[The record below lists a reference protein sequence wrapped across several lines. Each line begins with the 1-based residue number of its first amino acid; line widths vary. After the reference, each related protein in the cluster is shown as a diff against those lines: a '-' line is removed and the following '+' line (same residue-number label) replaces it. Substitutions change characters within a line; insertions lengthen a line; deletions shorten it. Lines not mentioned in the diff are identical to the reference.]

1 MSPEAGWLARFS
13 PSLAMIR
20 AISAGLVLLLVPAL
34 LSLGALREGGAIEV
48 GTVAPRTIVADE
60 TITVVDEADTL
71 ERQRQAAAAVTARTA
86 VDPEAGAAIVN
97 DTREIFA
104 AAADVRTPREA
115 EASPEAADPG
125 APAPTTT
132 PELVTLTPAE
142 QEAEL
147 AALFPELPAAAIAAL
162 VAMPDDQLQAV
173 RAETVP
179 LAVEFARIDVTQ
191 EDLGSTLDG
200 FVAVELPLLAMSS
213 EQATTVTGPIL
224 ETVARPTI
232 IVDADATETARQEAA
247 AAVEPTTT
255 VWQPGDAI
263 VTQGLIVDEAS
274 FEALQQAGLEASS
287 APFRY
292 LRALGAMVVVVMVLG
307 VYLWQMQ
314 PRVWRSPRKL
324 LLLSAVM
331 VGYAG
336 LVAGVSVLADPGQ
349 VAWWYLV
356 PVGALAML
364 VALLVHPVVAIASM
378 LPAVVMVTL
387 SAPLSNG
394 VAVFT
399 AAAVL
404 TCVPLTIDLGS
415 RGDLRSAALRAGLA
429 MPVIAAM
436 SIGVFGPRAEFWPAV
451 GAAAL
456 NGLLITLLV
465 QGLLPFLETTFRL
478 PTVTALLDLADRNHP
493 LMRELE
499 TKAIGSYNH
508 SVMVASLTE
517 RACREI
523 GANPLLGSVAA
534 LYHDIGKVRR
544 PHFFIE
550 NQYGITNPHDD
561 LEPQVSALIIQEHV
575 IDGVRMAT
583 EYRLPP
589 EVVAAIA
596 SHHGTMVVSYFYN
609 KAVEAAGGD
618 ASEVDEGVFRYKGTK
633 PRGKEAA
640 VLLIADC
647 SEAATRAMAMDR
659 GTLPRG
665 LIESTVDKLVSARI
679 DDGQFDESDLTFDEL
694 RRVRDSVVA
703 ALEGIYHPRIAYP
716 SADRPKPETLSDVAD
731 AEGLKAMQSGS
742 RGGHGQLHGPGAAA
756 TPAPVAAP
764 SRDAG
769 NATTPTA
776 RGDDATTGARAD
788 TRDNGSPPDET
799 VEASSTVD
807 EADHDAGT
815 GAGRDLADDDGGD
828 DQAHDADAHDPHAHD
843 PHAHDARPSCP
854 RGFTGASGA
863 GHRRHRDPGG
873 RGQAA
878 VSPASAETDLAT
890 KVHAVVAGLG
900 PGELVTYGEVAHEI
914 GHPGA
919 ARAVGTAMRSC
930 PPDLPWWRVVPASG
944 RLHPRLLTRQV
955 PLLRAEGVMV
965 VDGRIRPGRA
975 HPRHTAFDGTSS

>member
-1 MSPEAGWLARFS
+1 VSTPQEAGWFARFS
-13 PSLAMIR
+13 LSLPLVR
-20 AISAGLVLLLVPAL
+20 AIAAGLVLLLVPAL
-34 LSLGALREGGAIEV
+34 LSLGALREGGTVEV
-48 GTVAPRTIVADE
+48 GAVAPSTIVADE
-60 TITVVDEADTL
+60 TITVEDEEDTL
-71 ERQRQAAAAVTARTA
+71 ERRRQAAAAVTARTA

-104 AAADVRTPREA
+104 ATTEVRQPRTSTSEPVTG
-115 EASPEAADPG
+115 SG
-125 APAPTTT
+125 APGEPVATET
-132 PELVTLTPAE
+132 PDQVVLTPAE
-142 QEAEL
+142 QEEEL
-147 AALFPELPAAAIAAL
+147 AAQFPELPATTIESL
-162 VAMPDDQLQAV
+162 VALSDDELPIV
-173 RAETVP
+173 RAETVS
-179 LAVEFARIDVTQ
+179 LALEFARNDVTQ
-191 EDLGSTLDG
+191 EDLGSTIEG
-200 FVAVELPLLAMSS
+200 FLAVELPLMAMSP
-213 EQATTVTGPIL
+213 EEAATIAGPII

-232 IVDADATETARQEAA
+232 IVDADATDAAAQEAA
-247 AAVEPTTT
+247 DAVEPTTT
-255 VWQPGDAI
+255 VWQAGDAI
-263 VTQGLIVDEAS
+263 VTQGQVVDEAS
-274 FEALQQAGLEASS
+274 FEALQQSGLEASS

-292 LRALGAMVVVVMVLG
+292 LRALGAMAVVVVVLG
-307 VYLWQMQ
+307 LYLWQMQ

-324 LLLSAVM
+324 LLLSAVL

-336 LVAGVSVLADPGQ
+336 LVAGVGVLADPGQ

-364 VALLVHPVVAIASM
+364 IALLVQPVVAIASM

-404 TCVPLTIDLGS
+404 TCVPLSINLGS
-415 RGDLRSAALRAGLA
+415 RSDLRSAALRAGLA
-429 MPVIAAM
+429 MPVIAAVA
-436 SIGVFGPRAEFWPAV
+436 IGVFGPRAEFWPAV
-451 GAAAL
+451 GAATL
-456 NGLLITLLV
+456 NGVLITLLV

-575 IDGVRMAT
+575 VDGVRMAT

-618 ASEVDEGVFRYKGTK
+618 DTVVDESVFRYKGTK
-633 PRGKEAA
+633 PRSKEAA

-665 LIESTVDKLVSARI
+665 LIESTVDKLLTTRI

-716 SADRPKPETLSDVAD
+716 SSGSSPGLEDVTDAARLQAMQAERGGALPEPDAAESGADGDTADGTAADVAASAADVDGDAVHESDAVDESDAADGDAGRSRDDAGQNGQGPAAAAGALDDGAPDDGAPDDRPD
-731 AEGLKAMQSGS
+731 
-742 RGGHGQLHGPGAAA
+742 
-756 TPAPVAAP
+756 
-764 SRDAG
+764 
-769 NATTPTA
+769 
-776 RGDDATTGARAD
+776 
-788 TRDNGSPPDET
+788 
-799 VEASSTVD
+799 
-807 EADHDAGT
+807 DHDEQG
-815 GAGRDLADDDGGD
+815 DGSHAHG
-828 DQAHDADAHDPHAHD
+828 AHDHEDALAHPVQD
-843 PHAHDARPSCP
+843 ID
-854 RGFTGASGA
+854 GI
-863 GHRRHRDPGG
+863 
-873 RGQAA
+873 
-878 VSPASAETDLAT
+878 
-890 KVHAVVAGLG
+890 VA
-900 PGELVTYGEVAHEI
+900 PEI
-914 GHPGA
+914 A
-919 ARAVGTAMRSC
+919 ARQ
-930 PPDLPWWRVVPASG
+930 P
-944 RLHPRLLTRQV
+944 
-955 PLLRAEGVMV
+955 
-965 VDGRIRPGRA
+965 
-975 HPRHTAFDGTSS
+975 